1 MPKFGFN
8 KFAKA
13 TLLKSN
19 FGMGVR
25 SRAYLLHI
33 YETCFPNN
41 TSGGLFLT
49 ISYLSLDFP
58 VTHFILPHP
67 LDTSEKLKFLDV
79 FREYRKKNSG
89 MKWVKKSTYNAHSFS
104 NDNKQVFINGF
115 LVLFGFFRIYT
126 FLISMSQVIEGLV

>member
-58 VTHFILPHP
+58 VTHFILLLSFHTPWIHRRNSSFWMF
-67 LDTSEKLKFLDV
+67 LGSIEKKPV
-79 FREYRKKNSG
+79 E
-89 MKWVKKSTYNAHSFS
+89 
-104 NDNKQVFINGF
+104 
-115 LVLFGFFRIYT
+115 
-126 FLISMSQVIEGLV
+126 